1 MPFSRLTRLAKG
13 EMTWLQRPAASPSGL
28 LVALTLVAVCA
39 TGCFGAAGA
48 RVRGTKRCGA
58 IAAGRGRR
66 RSWRRGSHA
75 VRRQGY
81 IEGIAFSECLG
92 CLGLEGATTAVRVA
106 CPGRAD
112 PDRVV
117 NRP

>member
-28 LVALTLVAVCA
+28 LVAFTLVAVFA
-39 TGCFGAAGA
+39 TGFRGAAGA
-48 RVRGTKRCGA
+48 GVRGTKRCGA
-58 IAAGRGRR
+58 VAAGSGRR
-66 RSWRRGSHA
+66 RGGRRGSRT

-92 CLGLEGATTAVRVA
+92 CLGT
-106 CPGRAD
+106 D
-112 PDRVV
+112 
-117 NRP
+117 